1 MRVHSFCIC
10 APCSVRSETAPAVR
24 GLMDTACAAVNV
36 MFKALSDEELYL
48 TFAFVGSRPLCKFKY
63 CASFSGN
70 EEVKSGM
77 SK

>member
-1 MRVHSFCIC
+1 
-10 APCSVRSETAPAVR
+10 
-24 GLMDTACAAVNV
+24 MDTACAAVNV
-36 MFKALSDEELYL
+36 MFKALSDVELYL
-48 TFAFVGSRPLCKFKY
+48 TFAFVGSRPLRKFKY